1 MKNRFRKQN
10 FSLLEMLVV
19 IAIIAVLALM
29 LMPGLNSAKEIAKR
43 NQCLSRVRAISQL
56 ANMYSIQN
64 DGLVPLYGPHTPPGK
79 IKKEG
84 SNAYENFST
93 RIAQSL
99 MPETHTVSNTGE
111 ISWRYNESWW
121 MFVCTNVLPYWSA
134 GGPGCSN
141 IGGYKKG
148 QINDKLEEVWQKI
161 KPGVQGNTSKI
172 AWMVGTVAGGTAEL
186 AAFGNFGSN
195 QNGAEY
201 YKENKVPLSQ
211 IKSPSKRAF
220 IAEEGESQ
228 GQANGDH
235 TLKYV
240 DYSTQISGGHYGK
253 FDVTGYIPGMGGGG
267 VGREK
272 MESIGFD
279 ETISE
284 TQLDEERLE
293 LVKRDVMEGRHA
305 GATLHGFFDG
315 HAEVLSAETVG
326 NLQLGPG
333 DTKEDLRGPY
343 GTITD
348 AADDDEK

>member
-56 ANMYSIQN
+56 ANTYSTQN
-64 DGLVPLYGPHTPPGK
+64 DGLVPMHAYYVPPG
-79 IKKEG
+79 EQ
-84 SNAYENFST
+84 YCTYDDFST
-93 RIAQSL
+93 RIMKGL
-99 MPETHTVSNTGE
+99 LPEAAGGRNSH
-111 ISWRYNESWW
+111 WW
-121 MFVCTNVLPYWSA
+121 MFICTNVLPYWNA
-134 GGPGCSN
+134 GATMN
-141 IGGYKKG
+141 AGGYKKG
-148 QINDKLEEVWQKI
+148 GSNSVIEKAWQRI
-161 KPGVQGNTSKI
+161 KPGSQGDTDDI
-172 AWMVGTVAGGTAEL
+172 GMIYEVY
-186 AAFGNFGSN
+186 AFGNFGHN
-195 QNGAEY
+195 KNGHFGTRMYTDKHGSPRAGEILHY
-201 YKENKVPLSQ
+201 SQ
-211 IKSPSKRAF
+211 IKSPEKRAY
-220 IAEEGESQ
+220 ISEEGES
-228 GQANGDH
+228 ANKDNGSHLMEFVAYDDP
-235 TLKYV
+235 V
-240 DYSTQISGGHYGK
+240 SRGK
-253 FDVTGYIPGMGGGG
+253 DSKGTATGYIPGMGGGG

-333 DTKEDLRGPY
+333 DTREDLRGPY